1 MGKRALIIVSF
12 GTTSQQARQAIER
25 IETELGLRMAGYD
38 CFRAFT
44 SSKVLARVRQ
54 EQGLEI
60 LTPAEQM
67 QVLWERGY
75 TEVIC
80 QPLHILNGWE
90 YEKMCRQIAPFAEKF
105 ETFRLGKPM
114 LTDFSDYE
122 DCCAMIARHTAL
134 PQPGEA
140 LVLMG
145 HGSDHFSNAAYSQ
158 LGNVMEYQ
166 GMKSVFV
173 GTVEGFPHLD
183 FICKRLEQEQ
193 VKTVTL
199 MPFLIV
205 AGEHV
210 QKDMAGEQEG
220 SWKRT
225 LEELG
230 YSVHVCRKGLGEF
243 PETADLFFRHLQQA
257 QPFPYCQN

>member
-1 MGKRALIIVSF
+1 MQKRALVIVSF
-12 GTTSQQARQAIER
+12 GATSQKARESISR
-25 IETELGLRMAGYD
+25 IESELGSRMQGYD

-44 SSKVLARVRQ
+44 SNRIIARVRR
-54 EQGLEI
+54 EQGLVVY
-60 LTPAEQM
+60 TPAEQM
-67 QVLWERGY
+67 ERLHQQGYREVL
-75 TEVIC
+75 C

-114 LTDFSDYE
+114 LTDFADY
-122 DCCAMIARHTAL
+122 DACSAMIARRTPARGD
-134 PQPGEA
+134 GEA
-140 LVLMG
+140 LVLLG

-158 LGNVMEYQ
+158 LENVMQYR

-173 GTVEGFPHLD
+173 GTVEGFPNLD
-183 FICKRLEQEQ
+183 FICRRLEKER

-210 QKDMAGEQEG
+210 QKDMAGEQED
-220 SWKRT
+220 SWKST

-230 YSVHVCRKGLGEF
+230 YGVRVCTKGLGEF
-243 PETADLFFRHLQQA
+243 PETADLFFRHLQNA
-257 QPFPYCQN
+257 QPFPYN